1 MSIFWNL
8 SHENRMGRLSNDTT
22 RAENKA
28 SLAIDQMVSVEA
40 KLNTITLACQA
51 MWELL
56 QESQGLT
63 NDQLQQKMEEVDL
76 RDGKLDGRMTPTV
89 ETCTKCGR
97 KTSRRRTNCLYC
109 GETLPDSEVFGKR
122 PL

>member
-8 SHENRMGRLSNDTT
+8 SQEHRLNRGAGETA
-22 RAENKA
+22 RAESRA
-28 SLAIDQMVSVEA
+28 SQAIDQMVSVEM

-63 NDQLQQKMEEVDL
+63 NEQLQQKMEEVDL
-76 RDGKLDGRMTPTV
+76 RDGKLDGRISPVV
-89 ETCTKCGR
+89 ETCTQCGR
-97 KTSRRRTNCLYC
+97 KTSRRRSNCLYC
-109 GETLPDSEVFGKR
+109 GEPLPPAEVFGMR